1 MTLSRLLGHL
11 VLLAILPMVP
21 AAGGET
27 VPSSAAVPSSQRP
40 ELERLL
46 AGHEVREL
54 EFERAVEEMIKAAGK
69 NYTTRLEE
77 ARTKAFRGK
86 RVDLA
91 ESLGREITRFNE
103 EFLNGQPGRPHPAE
117 IRSAW
122 ADFTYDCV
130 LARRSV
136 APKRQALR
144 AQLAEGLDG
153 LEERYRSAADA
164 VGLALVK
171 RAKTCLAIRR
181 AIESDRMS
189 MTEILGDGQREG
201 RDVVKEGGYLVGF
214 ELAERHGYLG
224 CWRPIFATASGIR
237 DGNRRGIESGTRVVA
252 KEGYAVGGMWVK
264 RGNFIDSVQIIFMR
278 IKPDGLSLDSKDFY
292 VSESFGGNG
301 GGKAEELTS
310 NGRLIVGVAGY
321 AGHYIGGVGFLHLK

>member
-1 MTLSRLLGHL
+1 
-11 VLLAILPMVP
+11 MVRP
-21 AAGGET
+21 VGGET

-40 ELERLL
+40 ELEKLL
-46 AGHEVREL
+46 AAHELREL

-69 NYTTRLEE
+69 KYTTTLEE

-86 RVDLA
+86 RVEAA

-103 EFLNGQPGRPHPAE
+103 EFLNGQPARPMPAE

-122 ADFTYDCV
+122 ADFMHDCA

-136 APKRQALR
+136 EPKRQALR
-144 AQLAEGLDG
+144 AQFLEKLDQ
-153 LEERYRSAADA
+153 LEDGYRSAMDAD
-164 VGLALVK
+164 GLALVK

-181 AIESDRMS
+181 AIESDRVS
-189 MTEILGDGQREG
+189 MTDIIGDGQREG

-214 ELAERHGYLG
+214 ELAERHGNLG

-237 DGNRRGIESGTRVVA
+237 DGNRRGIESGARVLA

-278 IKPDGLSLDSKDFY
+278 IKPDGLSLDPKDFY
-292 VSESFGGNG
+292 VSESFGGKG
-301 GGKAEELTS
+301 GGKAEELTT
-310 NGRLIVGVAGY
+310 NGRLIVGVAGF
-321 AGHYIGGVGFLHLK
+321 AGHYIAGVGFLHLK